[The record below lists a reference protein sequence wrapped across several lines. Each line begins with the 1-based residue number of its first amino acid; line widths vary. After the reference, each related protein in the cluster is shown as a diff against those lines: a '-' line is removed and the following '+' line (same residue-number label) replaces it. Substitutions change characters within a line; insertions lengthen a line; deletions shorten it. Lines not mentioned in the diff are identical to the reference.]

1 MMHEMALQVAEVMAK
16 VAEQVRDAEEEAER
30 RAPNLDALQDIA
42 SMRAECAWL
51 ASYEKDSAR
60 FKVCFCSPCSR
71 HAAHCLLTEGV
82 PRAPECLSEALS
94 MLVLSILM

>member
-1 MMHEMALQVAEVMAK
+1 MHDACDGLQVAEVMAK

-30 RAPNLDALQDIA
+30 RAPILDMLQEIA

-60 FKVCFCSPCSR
+60 FKVC
-71 HAAHCLLTEGV
+71 
-82 PRAPECLSEALS
+82 S
-94 MLVLSILM
+94 MLRAAGMQHIACRQRTCPERLNASVRDCQCWHCRP